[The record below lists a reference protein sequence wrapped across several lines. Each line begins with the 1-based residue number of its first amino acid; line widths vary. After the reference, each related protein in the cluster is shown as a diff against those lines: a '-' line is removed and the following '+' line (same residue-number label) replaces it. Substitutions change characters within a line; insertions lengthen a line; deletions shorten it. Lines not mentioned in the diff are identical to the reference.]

1 MSLLCS
7 GLILANRLSR
17 LGEELLGGRRGGG
30 WEAIC
35 GWQGLLNL
43 DGFGEVYISSDS
55 LGLFGSMKKV

>member
-1 MSLLCS
+1 MCVLTVQWVDISQP
-7 GLILANRLSR
+7 IV
-17 LGEELLGGRRGGG
+17 EELLGGRRGGG

-43 DGFGEVYISSDS
+43 DGFGEEYISSDS